1 MTPSLPDSDDLT
13 LQAYCDGELDA
24 AAAIAFER
32 RLADDAELRRRCD
45 QVMALRNRLRSL
57 SREMPPGDFAT
68 RIRAAVGKPPQ
79 HERRW
84 PWRAMAAC
92 LLIGVLAG
100 GVMTQMAENYRRDDA
115 AASVIVGN
123 HIRGALAPQSFDVAS
138 SDRHT
143 VKPWFAARVAESPK
157 VPDLAPAGFVLAG
170 GRIDV
175 IGQTP
180 VPTIVY
186 RHAAHLVSV
195 TALPNDRPVGAT
207 TIAGYHLRSWR
218 DGSFTY
224 VAVSDLPE
232 ADLAAF
238 ERAFLAEAGQL

>member
-1 MTPSLPDSDDLT
+1 MTPSLPNSDELT

-24 AAAIAFER
+24 VAAGEFER
-32 RLADDAELRRRCD
+32 RLAADANLQRRRD
-45 QVMALRNRLRSL
+45 QVIALRSKLREVSEEATPPDLAARVKASL
-57 SREMPPGDFAT
+57 EARRQP
-68 RIRAAVGKPPQ
+68 
-79 HERRW
+79 ERRW
-84 PWRAMAAC
+84 PLRGLAAG

-100 GVMTQMAENYRRDDA
+100 SVMTLVVGQYRNDTTA
-115 AASVIVGN
+115 TGIIVGN

-143 VKPWFAARVAESPK
+143 VKPWFAARVPESPK
-157 VPDLAPAGFVLAG
+157 VPDLASAGFALAG

-180 VPTIVY
+180 VPTIIY
-186 RHAAHLVSV
+186 KHAAHIVSV
-195 TALPNDRPVGAT
+195 TALPGDQTVNSV
-207 TIAGYHLRSWR
+207 TIAGYHVRSWR

-224 VAVSDLPE
+224 AAVSDLPE

-238 ERAFLAEAGQL
+238 ERAFIAESRQL